1 MAAELTL
8 EKRFNV
14 KLDIKRSASNRE
26 FEVVEGDTGNVID
39 IVLTDDGSCVDMT
52 GYRVMAVFSKSDG
65 TSCQDSENGTVLIEG
80 NRATIPLFPSSFSPG
95 MVECEL
101 QIYSGQ
107 NGDTLVTSAKF
118 NFKCRRGI
126 LNQDTIPSTGELPI
140 LIQLVDEV
148 ERLSET
154 VTMAEGMREAAE
166 NLRRSGEIE
175 RINNEAVRQSN
186 EASRLAAEI
195 VRENNEQMR
204 QISVEEALAAIE
216 SAIGDAARRIEF
228 TTEGSV
234 ILWRYT
240 GDEDWQTLIDLSEH
254 NLSVG
259 AVQNAGEALRSGIY
273 TCEGGILAVGRTER
287 VSGGVNV
294 SELTQFLVPHGQDSP
309 AYRTGESQGL
319 GAVSWSDWGKLLALN
334 LPSAPA
340 DEAALTGYSKA
351 QCDMRFAAAAFREVS
366 GGSAASIADAQAGSP
381 LQSLRLQ
388 GYSYIQTSGGKYQTP
403 DNIGELI
410 TSTPSRII
418 VSSNGTDLEYS
429 LPAPVALNGI
439 GDDVRDEYDV
449 LTGLRIRHTVAVAL
463 RGAETGWMYVGGA
476 FVLPMSGYKGDS
488 GKLSLLCTHYRHMSW
503 AELSA
508 LIQSGSI
515 TAAAFDS
522 NSYLRIADSV
532 NFSGQGDLAAF
543 KSYLGQQYSMGTPV
557 KILVQMNSYVSTP
570 GIGVNPGAMPDSP
583 FITTDSAAY
592 IAVRYMRDIAKALA
606 AIETALTAGGKAPL
620 R

>member
-8 EKRFNV
+8 EKRFAV

-39 IVLTDDGSCVDMT
+39 IALTDDGAPVDMT

-101 QIYSGQ
+101 QIYSGA
-107 NGDTLVTSAKF
+107 NESTLVTSAKF

-126 LNQDTIPSTGELPI
+126 LNQDTIQSAGELPI
-140 LIQLVDEV
+140 LIRLVDEV
-148 ERLSET
+148 ERLSEGI
-154 VTMAEGMREAAE
+154 TMAEGIREAAE
-166 NLRRSGEIE
+166 GLRKSGEIE

-186 EASRLAAEI
+186 EAARLAAET
-195 VRENNEQMR
+195 VRESNEQLR
-204 QISVEEALAAIE
+204 QISVDEALAAIE
-216 SAIGDAARRIEF
+216 SAIGGAARRIEF
-228 TTEGSV
+228 TTAGSV

-240 GDEDWQTLIDLSEH
+240 GDEEWQTLIDLSEH
-254 NLSVG
+254 SLSIG
-259 AVQNAGEALRSGIY
+259 AVQNASEALDSGIY

-287 VSGGVNV
+287 ALEGVNV
-294 SELTQFLVPHGQDSP
+294 SELTQFLVPHGQGSP
-309 AYRTGESQGL
+309 AYRTGGAQGQ
-319 GAVSWSDWGKLLALN
+319 GAVSWSDWGRLLALN

-351 QCDMRFAAAAFREVS
+351 QCDIRFAAAAFREVS
-366 GGSAASIADAQAGSP
+366 GGPAAAIADAQAGSL

-388 GYSYIQTSGGKYQTP
+388 GYSYIQTSGGKFQTP

-410 TSTPSRII
+410 TSTPSRVI
-418 VSSNGTDLEYS
+418 VSSGGSDNEYV

-439 GDDVRDEYDV
+439 SDDVRDEYDV
-449 LTGLRIRHTVAVAL
+449 LTGLRVRRTVTVSL
-463 RGAETGWMYVGGA
+463 RGTETGWMYAGGA
-476 FVLPMSGYKGDS
+476 FALPMSGYRGDS

-503 AELSA
+503 TELSA
-508 LIQSGSI
+508 LMQSGSI

-522 NSYLRIADSV
+522 NSYLRIVDSV
-532 NFSGQGDLAAF
+532 NFSGQGGLSAF
-543 KSYLGQQYSMGTPV
+543 KSYLGQQYSLGTPV
-557 KILVQMNSYVSTP
+557 KILVQMNSSVSTP
-570 GIGVNPGAMPDSP
+570 GTGISLGAMPDSP
-583 FITTDSAAY
+583 VIATDSSAY
-592 IAVRYMRDIAKALA
+592 VAVRYMRDIEKALT
-606 AIETALTAGGKAPL
+606 AIETALTAGGKASS